1 MTRRHL
7 VLVLGAFLLTRLLLA
22 WLADNPQHY
31 EQTGDVH
38 LYAYWAD
45 LVLDDH
51 LVPYADFRIEYP
63 PGSLPFM
70 IGPRLAPGIQFRTAF
85 IATMVALDAVGFFAL
100 LRISRRSGSTI
111 GPWLWIV
118 LVPLLGPIAYQRLDM
133 VPAVATIWGV
143 ERMSARGWFG
153 GGAWLGFAAVSKL
166 YPAALLPASFA
177 AAPRR
182 LRLAAGAALP
192 VLLGVLPFILSPRS
206 LFSNVVGFHL
216 ERGIEVES
224 TWGSLLLVV
233 RRLGHATKFTFDFG
247 SLNVTSPLA
256 LPMEV
261 VATIAAAA
269 VVTAGTLL
277 ALRAGEIDRSRG
289 LVELL
294 FATSLLLLAVGSVLS
309 PQFVVWPIALGSAA
323 ACWRKSSVL
332 VPALLLAPIAILTQL
347 IFPFHFRGL
356 VEDSTISLVI
366 LIGRNLLLIA
376 AGIMA
381 LMAARSTALSARDGM
396 LATGPR
402 E

>member
-1 MTRRHL
+1 
-7 VLVLGAFLLTRLLLA
+7 LGAFLLTRLLLA

-31 EQTGDVH
+31 GGHLTGEPR
-38 LYAYWAD
+38 LYSYWAN
-45 LVLDDH
+45 LIVDDR

-63 PGSLPFM
+63 PGALPFM

-85 IATMVALDAVGFFAL
+85 IATMVALDGLGLYAL
-100 LRISRRSGSTI
+100 LRMSRRSGSAL

-118 LVPLLGPIAYQRLDM
+118 LVPLLGPTAYQRLDM

-143 ERMSARGWFG
+143 ERMSARAWFG

-182 LRLAAGAALP
+182 LRLAAGVALP
-192 VLLGVLPFILSPRS
+192 TLLGVLPFIRSPRS
-206 LFSNVVGFHL
+206 LFSNVVGYHL

-224 TWGSLLLVV
+224 TWGSALLLA
-233 RRLGHATKFTFDFG
+233 RRFGHPTEFTFDFG
-247 SLNVTSPLA
+247 SFNVTSPLA
-256 LPMEV
+256 PLLEV
-261 VATIAAAA
+261 VATIGAVA
-269 VVTAGTLL
+269 VVAAGTLL
-277 ALRAGEIDRSRG
+277 ALRVRDLDRSRG

-294 FATSLLLLAVGSVLS
+294 FATSLVLLAVGSVLS
-309 PQFVVWPIALGSAA
+309 PQFVLWPMALGAA
-323 ACWRKSSVL
+323 AVCWRKTSVR

-347 IFPFHFRGL
+347 VFPFHFRGL
-356 VEDSTISLVI
+356 AEDSTIALVI
-366 LIGRNLLLIA
+366 LVGRNLLLIA

-381 LMAARSTALSARDGM
+381 LMAARSTLSARDGV
-396 LATGPR
+396 LATGPQ